1 MLLTGGERILLVIGI
16 VTTYNR
22 SEWCLREMDWGSMNH

>member
-22 SEWCLREMDWGSMNH
+22 SGACGKWIGAA